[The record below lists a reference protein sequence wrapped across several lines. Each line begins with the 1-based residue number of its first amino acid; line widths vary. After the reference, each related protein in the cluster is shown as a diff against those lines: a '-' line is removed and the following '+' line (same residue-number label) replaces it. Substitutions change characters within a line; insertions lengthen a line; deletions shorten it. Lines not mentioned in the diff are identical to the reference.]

1 LVGDGGDRGDPWH
14 TDDTG
19 KVRGKPI
26 RRRRTRRRDSPRGSD
41 DSDALVETG
50 EAAVVSGGVVDTR
63 LPE

>member
-1 LVGDGGDRGDPWH
+1 LVRDGGDRGDPRH

-26 RRRRTRRRDSPRGSD
+26 RQRRTQRRDSPRGSD
-41 DSDALVETG
+41 DGGALVETG

-63 LPE
+63 LLE